1 LNLPGPDT
9 PVLAVV
15 ARVDPMKDHA
25 GFLAALDRLPG
36 AVGMVIGKGTK
47 NLPDHPNLRRMGPS
61 TDIPRLLAAADFVVN
76 SSAFGEG
83 FSNALAEGMAM
94 GCPAVATDVGDAR
107 VIVGQ
112 TGYIVPPRDP
122 AALAAALAG
131 LIAEEPTAREARRR
145 AARHRIETE
154 FALDRAAEAFAALHR
169 KILAETRAGIRAA
182 GR

>member
-1 LNLPGPDT
+1 
-9 PVLAVV
+9 
-15 ARVDPMKDHA
+15 
-25 GFLAALDRLPG
+25 
-36 AVGMVIGKGTK
+36 
-47 NLPDHPNLRRMGPS
+47 
-61 TDIPRLLAAADFVVN
+61 
-76 SSAFGEG
+76 
-83 FSNALAEGMAM
+83 MAM